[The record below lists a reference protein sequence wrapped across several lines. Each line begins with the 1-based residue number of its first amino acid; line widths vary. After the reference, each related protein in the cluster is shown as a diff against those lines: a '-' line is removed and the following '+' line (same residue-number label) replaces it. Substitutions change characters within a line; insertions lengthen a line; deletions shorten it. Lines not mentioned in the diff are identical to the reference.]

1 MSTQGLSSSV
11 RAWQSSRTKKKREI
25 RRDRCHEANG
35 QRGRAVVTLQPQPA
49 MCRPGTPSAR
59 TLKGSAGVS
68 SDEAKRRSSEEGNPQ
83 KVQQQ
88 ILWLCAWIEQ
98 ETSKSLVTLTSYPLT
113 LAMSTLGVE
122 CPAPTEPFRYALCL
136 ALLCF

>member
-1 MSTQGLSSSV
+1 MAVLQ
-11 RAWQSSRTKKKREI
+11 ANKKGEI

-35 QRGRAVVTLQPQPA
+35 QRERAVVTLQPQPA
-49 MCRPGTPSAR
+49 LCWPSTPTAR

-68 SDEAKRRSSEEGNPQ
+68 SDEAKRRASEEGNPS

-88 ILWLCAWIEQ
+88 ILWLCAWIEP

-113 LAMSTLGVE
+113 LGHVHSWCGL
-122 CPAPTEPFRYALCL
+122 PSSY
-136 ALLCF
+136 